1 MSEKMYRFD
10 FYKNR
15 KIYFAISIAL
25 IVIGILCSV
34 VMGPKLDIQFA
45 GGAMVK
51 YSVEGGDVTQEE
63 VRQTIQDQL
72 GKDCSVAINQ
82 DISTGAQ
89 QVTVSFSGNQNLS
102 PDEQTEVAD
111 VLTNAYADLTFTL
124 LASNSVEATM
134 GARFFQKCLV
144 CMAITVVFLLVYITL
159 RFRKIGGFAAGV
171 TAIVAL
177 VHDVLIAFF
186 LFVICGMS
194 INDVFIAVI
203 LTILGYSLNSTIVIY
218 DRVRENKRKLGPKVK
233 YEDLMNLSLN
243 QTLGR
248 TLLTSLTTFLALVVV
263 LIVAVLFNIDTVV
276 TFALPMMAGVA
287 AGCFS
292 SQCIAP
298 NLFAMWQVHKREK
311 LDEAKKASAVSK
323 QGWCFPLALP
333 KMLIKGP
340 QGAIPCGLFP
350 ARAWGQCFPG
360 VPGFLAAQSK
370 FLGKFKSI
378 QNCAGRIAGGKR
390 QILKTDLGKDVP
402 L

>member
-1 MSEKMYRFD
+1 M
-10 FYKNR
+10 
-15 KIYFAISIAL
+15 
-25 IVIGILCSV
+25 
-34 VMGPKLDIQFA
+34 
-45 GGAMVK
+45 
-51 YSVEGGDVTQEE
+51 
-63 VRQTIQDQL
+63 
-72 GKDCSVAINQ
+72 
-82 DISTGAQ
+82 
-89 QVTVSFSGNQNLS
+89 
-102 PDEQTEVAD
+102 
-111 VLTNAYADLTFTL
+111 LTNAYADLTFTL

-203 LTILGYSLNSTIVIY
+203 LNILGYSLNSTIVIY
-218 DRVRENKRKLGPKVK
+218 DRVREIKRKLGPKVK

-311 LDEAKKASAVSK
+311 LDEAKKA
-323 QGWCFPLALP
+323 
-333 KMLIKGP
+333 
-340 QGAIPCGLFP
+340 
-350 ARAWGQCFPG
+350 
-360 VPGFLAAQSK
+360 
-370 FLGKFKSI
+370 
-378 QNCAGRIAGGKR
+378 
-390 QILKTDLGKDVP
+390 
-402 L
+402 

>member
-1 MSEKMYRFD
+1 MSEKMYRFN

-15 KIYFAISIAL
+15 KIYFGISIAL

-51 YSVEGGDVTQEE
+51 YSVEGGDITQEE
-63 VRQTIQDQL
+63 VQQTIKDQL

-82 DISTGAQ
+82 DISTGAH

-124 LASNSVEATM
+124 LESNSVEATM

-144 CMAITVVFLLVYITL
+144 CMAITVIFLLVYITL
-159 RFRKIGGFAAGV
+159 RFRKIGGFSAGV

-177 VHDVLIAFF
+177 IHDVLIAFF

-218 DRVRENKRKLGPKVK
+218 DRVRENKRKLGPKASF
-233 YEDLMNLSLN
+233 EDLMNLSLN

-263 LIVAVLFNIDTVV
+263 LVVAVLFNIDTVV

-298 NLFAMWQVHKREK
+298 NLFAMWQIHKREK
-311 LDEAKKASAVSK
+311 LDEAKKA
-323 QGWCFPLALP
+323 
-333 KMLIKGP
+333 
-340 QGAIPCGLFP
+340 
-350 ARAWGQCFPG
+350 
-360 VPGFLAAQSK
+360 
-370 FLGKFKSI
+370 
-378 QNCAGRIAGGKR
+378 
-390 QILKTDLGKDVP
+390 
-402 L
+402 